1 MKFRFILVLL
11 LLLSIS
17 FLQAQQ
23 IKVVDFNELKP
34 LLEKQNDTTYVINFW
49 ATWCIPCVKEL
60 PDFIKLNGEMKNQKF
75 KMLLVSLDFKSQ
87 INKVL
92 IPYIKKNN
100 VDAEVIVLSD
110 PNANEWINKVNTEWS
125 GALPASIIYNKNYYY
140 FREGSFTYDELKVFV
155 SKNII
160 K

>member
-110 PNANEWINKVNTEWS
+110 PNANEWINKVNTKWS